1 MAAAAVATVATPSPA
16 SRRLFP
22 SAGSSLLRFPRPT
35 KRLRR
40 ALRVA
45 AAGDEA
51 DVLPGPGAEGEAVVP
66 GRLEEQRDEQL
77 GGSQLDIG
85 GLAFQGDV
93 GGGFTGGGAG
103 SGASGGGGGN
113 KMLDRGINTAIVLGA
128 STYALTKLLTG
139 WTIFEILRY
148 MPEHNWSAYEEALK
162 ANPVLA
168 KMMISGVVYSLG
180 DWIAQCYEGKPIFDF
195 DRARMFRS
203 GLVGFT
209 LHGSLS
215 HYYYHICE
223 ALFPFK
229 DWWVVPAKVAFDQ
242 TIWSAIWNSIYFVV
256 LGFLRLESPTTIY
269 NELKSTFWPMLTA
282 GWKLWPFAHL
292 VTYGVVPVEQ
302 RLLWVDC
309 VELVWVTILS
319 TYSNEKSEARN
330 SDSTSTPAASKVKY
344 IMH

>member
-103 SGASGGGGGN
+103 SGASGGGGDGN
-113 KMLDRGINTAIVLGA
+113 KMLDRGINTAIVLAA
-128 STYALTKLLTG
+128 STYALTKLLTVDQDY
-139 WTIFEILRY
+139 WHVSL
-148 MPEHNWSAYEEALK
+148 
-162 ANPVLA
+162 LA
-168 KMMISGVVYSLG
+168 TRFHS
-180 DWIAQCYEGKPIFDF
+180 
-195 DRARMFRS
+195 
-203 GLVGFT
+203 
-209 LHGSLS
+209 
-215 HYYYHICE
+215 
-223 ALFPFK
+223 
-229 DWWVVPAKVAFDQ
+229 
-242 TIWSAIWNSIYFVV
+242 
-256 LGFLRLESPTTIY
+256 RLY
-269 NELKSTFWPMLTA
+269 
-282 GWKLWPFAHL
+282 
-292 VTYGVVPVEQ
+292 
-302 RLLWVDC
+302 
-309 VELVWVTILS
+309 
-319 TYSNEKSEARN
+319 
-330 SDSTSTPAASKVKY
+330 
-344 IMH
+344 